1 MATSR
6 DVIGH
11 SGHWPVEVQKC
22 EGDGSLT
29 EWYEY
34 RKMVAELLLRNEA
47 LIPIFLRIEAEIA
60 KLEETQDV
68 LSRARTIVRA
78 GQRLG

>member
-1 MATSR
+1 
-6 DVIGH
+6 
-11 SGHWPVEVQKC
+11 
-22 EGDGSLT
+22 
-29 EWYEY
+29 
-34 RKMVAELLLRNEA
+34 MVAELLLRNEA